1 MSIDSDEPC
10 RRNLVSPSSSS
21 DGDRKRIV
29 AANSNEQSRS
39 GNGFGNG
46 ANRAGFVAVRINH
59 VTEVVAHH
67 SCPSANRIA
76 RLKRFGITRKNLTN
90 RCGRE
95 VCRTW
100 GD

>member
-1 MSIDSDEPC
+1 MSVDGDEPC
-10 RRNLVSPSSSS
+10 CRNLVSPASNS
-21 DGDRKRIV
+21 DGDRERVV

-46 ANRAGFVAVRINH
+46 ANRAGFVTVRINH
-59 VTEVVAHH
+59 VTEIVAHH
-67 SCPSANRIA
+67 SCTSVNRIA
-76 RLKRFGITRKNLTN
+76 RLKRFRIARKNLAN